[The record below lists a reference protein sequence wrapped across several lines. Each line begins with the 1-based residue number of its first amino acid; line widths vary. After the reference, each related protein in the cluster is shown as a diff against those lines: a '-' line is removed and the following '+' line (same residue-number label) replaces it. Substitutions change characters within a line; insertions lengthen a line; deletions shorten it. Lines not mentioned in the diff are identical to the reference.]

1 MHISITVKMR
11 WVTLSSLIHHM
22 RWRAR
27 LLLSQPGDWLLPWLF
42 FMAVVAIFP
51 LALPPGRVMLQTI
64 APGIIWV
71 AALLGVMLSLQ
82 TLFLE
87 DLHDGTVLYWAMKP
101 EALSSW
107 VGACLTVHC
116 LFWLVP
122 MTIAMPILSLM
133 MGLSKAQAWVLWLG
147 LFIGLPSLFL
157 VGAMLRT
164 LSLVSRGGQ
173 TLLMLLILPL
183 MVPVLI
189 LGTGAVFRVMH
200 GFSPWPLLALLL
212 AYGLLVI
219 LCSSK
224 VCTLALQWSVQE
236 IV

>member
-1 MHISITVKMR
+1 MSD
-11 WVTLSSLIHHM
+11 LIHHM

-51 LALPPGRVMLQTI
+51 LGLPSGEPMRETM

-82 TLFLE
+82 TLFVE
-87 DLHDGTVLYWAMKP
+87 DLHDGTVLYWMMKP
-101 EALSSW
+101 AALSDW
-107 VGACLTVHC
+107 VGACLAVHC

-122 MTIAMPILSLM
+122 MSLAMPLLSVM

-147 LFIGLPSLFL
+147 LLMGLPSLFL
-157 VGAMLRT
+157 VGAMLRA
-164 LSLVSRGGQ
+164 LSLSSRGGQ

-189 LGTGAVFRVMH
+189 LGTGAVFREMQ

-224 VCTLALQWSVQE
+224 VCCLALQWSVQD
-236 IV
+236 VV